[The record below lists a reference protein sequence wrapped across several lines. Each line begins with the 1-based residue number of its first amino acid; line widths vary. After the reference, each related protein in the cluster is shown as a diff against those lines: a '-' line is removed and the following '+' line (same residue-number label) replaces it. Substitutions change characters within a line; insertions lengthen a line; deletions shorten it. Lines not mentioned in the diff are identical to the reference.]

1 MQLVYKE
8 SMTIRRLR
16 LVALIGAIL
25 FIGISVAVTL
35 WGLGAQ
41 RDDAL
46 LINLAGRQ
54 RMLIQQMAL
63 ESLNVQI
70 ADNPVSRRM
79 LRETADLFEQT
90 LDALA
95 YGGATQTT
103 EGRPVTL
110 SPPDQHDAEIIAQL
124 DRVRAAWDELHPAI
138 HILLENEPQSA
149 AFAEAAN
156 AVETLSPALLAR
168 MDEAVQLYE
177 ADSEGKVAFVRNIQI
192 SFLAS
197 AAILLIL
204 AFAIIEYR
212 VLHPIARLDEAA
224 RRIGRGDLGT
234 PISIS
239 GLGELDRLADSLDEM
254 RARLKDSVEAQT
266 RRAQE
271 AETLRQ
277 AGAVVA
283 ATLRQDEAIERILEQ
298 LARVVPYDS
307 ASVMLLGEGYLEIV
321 GGRGWT
327 DPAEVVGLR
336 FPVPGDN
343 PNTLVIQ
350 HGRPHILGDA
360 PSEYAAFRE
369 EPHRHIHSWLGVP
382 LIVGER
388 IIGMLA
394 VDNLHPDFFTPDH
407 ARLAAAFADQ
417 VSIAIENARLFTE
430 TEKHAEQLRALRAA
444 GHALTSD
451 LRIEAV
457 LQTLIETTRRLV
469 SASYAALGVLDEDGS
484 LSQFHTTGIT
494 DAERQKIGEPP
505 KGLGLLGALIR
516 EGAPVRVADIARDA
530 RSIGFPPNHPPMKT
544 FMGVPIV
551 AHGKVMGSLYLTEKT
566 NSQIFTQDDED
577 LVVGLAAD
585 AAIAIENARLF
596 GKVEQLAITDSLTG
610 LHNRRHFLEL
620 AEHEFQRARRYQ
632 RPLSVVM
639 LDIDHFKRVN
649 DTYGHATGDQ
659 VLRAVAA
666 RCRETLRAIDF
677 MGRVGGEEF
686 ILLLPENGLEGARR
700 AAERLRQRVAETP
713 IETERGTVS
722 VTISLGVA
730 SLTADCPD
738 LKTLLERVDAALYA
752 AKNAGRNRV
761 ETYSR

>member
-1 MQLVYKE
+1 
-8 SMTIRRLR
+8 MTIRRLR
-16 LVALIGAIL
+16 LIALLGAL
-25 FIGISVAVTL
+25 FFVGISVVVTL
-35 WGLGAQ
+35 WGLDAQ

-63 ESLNVQI
+63 ESLDVQI
-70 ADNPVSRRM
+70 ADNPTSRQM
-79 LRETADLFEQT
+79 LHEAADLFEQT
-90 LDALA
+90 LNALT
-95 YGGATQTT
+95 YGGETRYTEETT
-103 EGRPVTL
+103 VNLR
-110 SPPDQHDAEIIAQL
+110 PPDENDPEIRAQL
-124 DRVRAAWDELHPAI
+124 ETVREAWNEIHSAI
-138 HILLENEPQSA
+138 HILLENDPQSA
-149 AFAEAAN
+149 AFAEAMN
-156 AVETLSPALLAR
+156 TVETLSPVLLAR
-168 MDEAVQLYE
+168 MDEAVRLYE
-177 ADSEGKVAFVRNIQI
+177 SDSEGKVAFVRAIQI

-197 AAILLIL
+197 AAILLIF

-212 VLHPIARLDEAA
+212 VLHPIAHLDEAA
-224 RRIGRGDLGT
+224 RRIGTGDLGT
-234 PISIS
+234 PISIT
-239 GLGELDRLADSLDEM
+239 GLGELDQLADSLDEM
-254 RARLKDSVEAQT
+254 RTRLKVAVEAQA

-283 ATLRQDEAIERILEQ
+283 ASLRQDEAIERILEQ

-307 ASVMLLGEGYLEIV
+307 ASVMLLSEGYLEIV
-321 GGRGWT
+321 GGRGWK
-327 DPAEVVGLR
+327 DPAEVIGLR

-350 HGRPHILGDA
+350 QGRLHILGDA
-360 PSEYAAFRE
+360 PSEYAAFGE
-369 EPHRHIHSWLGVP
+369 GPQRHIRSWLGIP

-388 IIGMLA
+388 VIGMLS
-394 VDNLHPDFFTPDH
+394 VDNAQPNFFTPDH
-407 ARLAAAFADQ
+407 AHLAAAFADQ
-417 VSIAIENARLFTE
+417 VGIAIENARLFTE
-430 TEKHAEQLRALRAA
+430 AEKHAEQLRALRAA

-469 SASYAALGVLDEDGS
+469 GASYAALGVLDEDGS

-494 DAERQKIGEPP
+494 DAERQKIGESP

-516 EGAPVRVADIARDA
+516 EGAPIRVADIARDA

-551 AHGKVMGSLYLTEKT
+551 AHGKVMGSLYLTEKM
-566 NSQIFTQDDED
+566 NGQAFSPDDED

-620 AEHEFQRARRYQ
+620 AEHEFQRARRYK
-632 RPLSVVM
+632 RPMSMIM
-639 LDIDHFKRVN
+639 LDIDRFKQVN
-649 DTYGHATGDQ
+649 DTYGHAVGDQ
-659 VLRAVAA
+659 VLRAVAT
-666 RCRETLRAIDF
+666 RCHDTLRTIDF
-677 MGRVGGEEF
+677 MGRFGGEEF
-686 ILLLPENGLEGARR
+686 ILLLPENNLDGACN
-700 AAERLRQRVAETP
+700 AAERLRQRVAEDP
-713 IETERGTVS
+713 IETERGPVS

-730 SLTADCPD
+730 AIAADCPD

-752 AKNAGRNRV
+752 AKKAGRNRV
-761 ETYSR
+761 EGRVG

>member
-1 MQLVYKE
+1 
-8 SMTIRRLR
+8 MTIRRLR
-16 LVALIGAIL
+16 LIALFSALL
-25 FIGISVAVTL
+25 FVGISVVVTL
-35 WGLGAQ
+35 WGLEAQ
-41 RDDAL
+41 KDDAL

-70 ADNPVSRRM
+70 ADSPASRQM
-79 LRETADLFEQT
+79 LGETADLFEQT

-95 YGGATQTT
+95 YGGVIRST
-103 EGRPVTL
+103 EGTAVTL
-110 SPPDQHDAEIIAQL
+110 SPPDEHDAGIHAQL
-124 DRVRAAWDELHPAI
+124 ETVRETWNEMQPAI
-138 HILLENEPQSA
+138 RVLLENDPQSA
-149 AFAEAAN
+149 AFAEALN
-156 AVETLSPALLAR
+156 AMETLSPILLAR
-168 MDEAVQLYE
+168 MDEAVRLYE
-177 ADSEGKVAFVRNIQI
+177 TDSERKVAFVRTIQL

-197 AAILLIL
+197 AAILLML
-204 AFAIIEYR
+204 AFAIIEYW
-212 VLHPIARLDEAA
+212 VLHPIDRLDEAA
-224 RRIGRGDLGT
+224 RRIGQGDLET
-234 PISIS
+234 PISIT

-254 RARLKDSVEAQT
+254 RARLKVSVEAQA

-271 AETLRQ
+271 AETLQQ

-283 ATLRQDEAIERILEQ
+283 ASLRQDEAIERILEQ

-321 GGRGWT
+321 GGRGWA

-336 FPVPGDN
+336 FPIPGDN

-350 HGRPHILGDA
+350 QGRLHILGDA
-360 PSEYAAFRE
+360 PSEYAAFGE
-369 EPHRHIHSWLGVP
+369 GPQRHIHSWLGVP

-388 IIGMLA
+388 VIGMLS
-394 VDNLHPDFFTPDH
+394 VDNAQPNFFTPNH

-430 TEKHAEQLRALRAA
+430 AKKHAEQLRALRAA

-457 LQTLIETTRRLV
+457 LQTLIETTRQLV
-469 SASYAALGVLDEDGS
+469 GASYAALGVLDEDGR

-494 DAERQKIGEPP
+494 DAERQKIGEGP

-516 EGAPVRVADIARDA
+516 EGAPIRVADIARDA

-551 AHGKVMGSLYLTEKT
+551 AHGKVMGSLYLTEKM
-566 NSQIFTQDDED
+566 NGQIFTQDDED

-620 AEHEFQRARRYQ
+620 AEHEFQRARRYN
-632 RPLSVVM
+632 RPLSITM

-666 RCRETLRAIDF
+666 RCRETLRTIDF

-686 ILLLPENGLEGARR
+686 ALLFPENDLDGARV
-700 AAERLRQRVAETP
+700 AAERLCQCVAEAP
-713 IETERGTVS
+713 IQTDRGSVS

-730 SLTADCPD
+730 AIAADCPD
-738 LKTLLERVDAALYA
+738 LKTMLERVDSALYA